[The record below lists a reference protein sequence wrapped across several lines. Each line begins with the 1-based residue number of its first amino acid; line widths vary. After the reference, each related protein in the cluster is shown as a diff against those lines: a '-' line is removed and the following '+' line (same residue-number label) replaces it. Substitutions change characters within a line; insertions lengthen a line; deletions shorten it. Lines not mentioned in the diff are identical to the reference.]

1 MNAKRST
8 VKLFEEVKA
17 SAPEI
22 LAQIIQLLATCHK
35 MGIHVPRGIK
45 NIFEFTWEELIL
57 TSPRKVAT
65 GDFFPI
71 VHLSPALGNLSSGSL
86 CKPHI
91 AKRTTI
97 RGARLEPKYASPS
110 AENQQILFRFQ
121 QRSIHLLSELLKL
134 KMQAM
139 INSVS
144 RYSTDD
150 TSKKFLEAAQLL
162 RPRNQEEAAELMAQ
176 TPKKKVLHGIYRTIQ
191 ISSTIQ
197 IVHQVPMS
205 CISFSLSSKTNKQL
219 QPHPSSKFKAV
230 KETPPAYQQFD
241 PCPEARQKLKEMCR
255 RIEEENAAIK
265 AKGHTRPLILRNYA
279 ATLLSPSISVRKART
294 GEPQVRQPT
303 GPKSDEMKFYFAFP
317 DGGSLIFYPTGNIA
331 VCQLPLCCM
340 GKCITLLFNDF
351 PSLDVLAC
359 FAAEGQACVHYS
371 FKARCSLALMMDLGG
386 GIVRDRD
393 GYVTHEWTWSSG
405 TFQSLEFQINDQL
418 KLKVLGQNTMTV
430 FFTSLGETIHLSLSR
445 SACPHACKVDKR
457 GFSKTSN
464 IEESEYQLKRAL
476 VEIKK
481 RFQRTVKQFINAILM
496 ASGLYS
502 IDYPV
507 LQRAKQMKFKT
518 KAVSPQTWTQGVKE
532 KDASVASDTKRPQ
545 KPSSRQAEQ
554 KTSSSRLSSR
564 AADEGRSHL
573 AIMTRPKP
581 APRVKIVAAGDKHS
595 PSAWASSMAD
605 CPIVLRKLLTKE
617 DTRPGCKCIVKIPF
631 VTDLEFDK
639 FISAPR
645 KSDQILVIFVF
656 SSQSPA
662 CSPILE
668 ETLQNLYIEK
678 QHGRPSPCIQCKHD
692 SYRLLRYDMDSSAR
706 QQPPLLVQKHAV
718 TPGMVLMYAGGKLLF
733 GGYVFNGY
741 GCSKKDL
748 LKQISK
754 ARLDCK
760 MGHFLPESFKFST
773 VPLEDH
779 YLDTEMSKENK
790 LKIVSKEFFPMDKD
804 KAPSCTKIND
814 LDKHEVPLAN
824 AKAEEKL
831 KALERKRRLKK

>member
-255 RIEEENAAIK
+255 RI
-265 AKGHTRPLILRNYA
+265 
-279 ATLLSPSISVRKART
+279 
-294 GEPQVRQPT
+294 
-303 GPKSDEMKFYFAFP
+303 
-317 DGGSLIFYPTGNIA
+317 YPTGNIA

-507 LQRAKQMKFKT
+507 LQRTKQMKFKT

-581 APRVKIVAAGDKHS
+581 APRVKIVAAGDKYS